1 MAKIPV
7 LKLLITISIY
17 CCVFANGICS
27 NIYGPTWID
36 LKNLMNS
43 TLENMALSISL
54 RSLFFCGGAILAT
67 FVYSLIDRQALYP
80 LCILTKGL
88 CVALIPL
95 YADFTAFLAFSA
107 IIGIVSGTADSSVN
121 VWMLDIWKDRSA
133 PFVQA
138 LQFFWSLGFIVSP
151 LISNPFLSPDSKA
164 KVQSVDE
171 NVTAMASVVSTTMV
185 SASEKLVAS
194 ANRDDFSTES
204 PLTNS
209 SDASPIGVASFENHQ
224 LVILESKLYIPYAIA
239 GAICLIGSVS
249 LLVIYMYG
257 KIEQWSNK
265 VASKE
270 EYRAANQVDLR
281 QQTEQPNFDD
291 HPTLNY
297 TKTVFY
303 QTQILLYVG
312 LMTSV
317 FCGSEMTTL
326 QYAATFCV
334 QLDLGLTKHFG
345 SMVVTGIAFSFAF
358 GRFCGI
364 FCAMKFKPICI
375 LYADWAIILLGN
387 AILML
392 SNSGVHFLWIGA
404 ILIGFG
410 YASFFA
416 AIFSYLRERIV
427 VTNFISSIIILF
439 SLSANALGYP
449 VFIGRYMEQM
459 PLMMVYGNIL
469 CALIIALCFAALAI
483 LDWRFGIRVNILKK
497 LEEEQKMNEMLEPTK
512 TDS

>member
-1 MAKIPV
+1 MAKVPV
-7 LKLLITISIY
+7 LKLLITASIY

-36 LKNLMNS
+36 LKNLMGS
-43 TLENMALSISL
+43 TLENMALSISM
-54 RSLFFCGGAILAT
+54 RSMFFCFGAITAT
-67 FVYSLIDRQALYP
+67 FIYSLIDRQALYP

-95 YADFTAFLAFSA
+95 YADFSAFLAFSA

-121 VWMLDIWKDRSA
+121 VWMLDIWRDRSA

-138 LQFFWSLGFIVSP
+138 LQFFWSVGFIVSP
-151 LISNPFLSPDSKA
+151 LISTPFLSADLKT
-164 KVQSVDE
+164 KVHTTVSE
-171 NVTAMASVVSTTMV
+171 NVTAAASIMSSTVASV
-185 SASEKLVAS
+185 SERLVAS
-194 ANRDDFSTES
+194 ANRDDLTTES
-204 PLTNS
+204 TLANS
-209 SDASPIGVASFENHQ
+209 SSVTSVNQIADEHQ
-224 LVILESKLYIPYAIA
+224 LAIEESKLYIPYGVA

-249 LLVIYMYG
+249 LLVIYVYK

-265 VASKE
+265 VAGQD
-270 EYRAANQVDLR
+270 EYQAANQVDLK
-281 QQTEQPNFDD
+281 QQNAQEQNFDD
-291 HPTLNY
+291 HSALNY
-297 TKTVFY
+297 TKSICY
-303 QTQILLYVG
+303 RAQMLLYVG

-326 QYAATFCV
+326 QYAATYCV

-364 FCAMKFKPICI
+364 FCAMKFKPIHI
-375 LYADWAIILLGN
+375 LYADWAIILIGN
-387 AILML
+387 FILLL

-416 AIFSYLRERIV
+416 AIFSYLRERLE

-449 VFIGRYMEQM
+449 VLIGSYMEDQ

-469 CALIIALCFAALAI
+469 CALVISLCFVALAI
-483 LDWRFGIRVNILKK
+483 MDCRFGIRANIIKRLKR
-497 LEEEQKMNEMLEPTK
+497 EQKLNELNELA
-512 TDS
+512 DSK

>member
-1 MAKIPV
+1 
-7 LKLLITISIY
+7 
-17 CCVFANGICS
+17 
-27 NIYGPTWID
+27 
-36 LKNLMNS
+36 
-43 TLENMALSISL
+43 MALSISL

-67 FVYSLIDRQALYP
+67 VVYKLISREALYP
-80 LCILTKGL
+80 ICILTKGL

-95 YADFTAFLAFSA
+95 FADFTTFLAFSA

-121 VWMLDIWKDRSA
+121 VWMLDIWRDRSA

-151 LISNPFLSPDSKA
+151 LISNPFLSPERS
-164 KVQSVDE
+164 VQGVSE
-171 NVTAMASVVSTTMV
+171 NVTAMASAISTTTI
-185 SASEKLVAS
+185 ATSEKLVAL
-194 ANRDDFSTES
+194 ANRSNLIIPQS

-209 SDASPIGVASFENHQ
+209 SINVLPDGIASFENHQ
-224 LVILESKLYIPYAIA
+224 AVILESKLYIPYAIA

-249 LLVIYMYG
+249 LLVIYVYR

-265 VASKE
+265 VASKD
-270 EYRAANQVDLR
+270 EYQAANQIDLR
-281 QQTEQPNFDD
+281 QQNEQANFDD
-291 HPTLNY
+291 HPAQNY
-297 TKTVFY
+297 TKSICY
-303 QTQILLYVG
+303 QAQMLLFVG
-312 LMTSV
+312 IMTSV

-334 QLDLGLTKHFG
+334 QLNLGLTKHFG

-364 FCAMKFKPICI
+364 FCAMKFKPIYI
-375 LYADWAIILLGN
+375 LYGDWAIILFGN
-387 AILML
+387 CILLL
-392 SNSGVHFLWIGA
+392 SNSGVQFLWLGS

-416 AIFSYLRERIV
+416 AIFSYLRERLE
-427 VTNFISSIIILF
+427 VTNFISSVIILF

-449 VFIGRYMEQM
+449 VFIGRYMEEA

-469 CALIIALCFAALAI
+469 CALIIALCFATLALM
-483 LDWRFGIRVNILKK
+483 DWRFGIRANIVKK
-497 LEEEQKMNEMLEPTK
+497 LREEQKSNEMIEAHK
-512 TDS
+512 